1 MIPTRSNDQKAVTV
15 GHSGTHLWDLTLSD
29 LSSKGF
35 LLVRRGCRLELA
47 IMSHILSRQDY
58 SQTGSLISF
67 GRLPS

>member
-35 LLVRRGCRLELA
+35 LLVRRDCCLELA
-47 IMSHILSRQDY
+47 IMSHILSRQGC
-58 SQTGSLISF
+58 SQTGSPISF
-67 GRLPS
+67 GHLPS